1 MMANVF
7 DVADF
12 FVQIANQ
19 SEDDSITNLKLNK
32 LLYYAQGAFLART
45 GAPLFHNN
53 IEAWQH
59 GPVVPDVYRKYKVCG
74 KNPISSPE
82 SSVERSKFSDDELE
96 VLLDVMREFGQYT
109 GSTLVSFTHK
119 PGTPWSNA
127 IVAGDKKLDL
137 TDMKDYFVAHP
148 VPHFNEQIRSA
159 QVTKLPA
166 DWYDPTEDAEWEAYL

>member
-1 MMANVF
+1 MANVF

-12 FVQIANQ
+12 FVQLANQ
-19 SEDDSITNLKLNK
+19 SEDDQITNLKLNK

-45 GAPLFHNN
+45 GHPLFHNTM
-53 IEAWQH
+53 EAWPL
-59 GPVVPDVYRKYKVCG
+59 GPVIPDVYHKYKVCG
-74 KNPISSPE
+74 KNPIASAE
-82 SSVERSKFSDDELE
+82 SSLDRSKFSCDELE

-109 GSTLVSFTHK
+109 GSALVSFTHK

-127 IVAGDKKLDL
+127 IAAGDESLYL
-137 TDMKDYFVAHP
+137 TYMKDYFTAHP
-148 VPHFNEQIRSA
+148 VPHFSDQSSSA